1 MQMPLPSFIGSRQ
14 DWDSEQERQLRA
26 AFPHDEEGFQR
37 AWERRYPVSVAGA
50 IAELKNRGLNVNDD
64 NFALFCDLESLQR
77 IGRNYVLHAADVDRV
92 AETLVAANRL
102 SGLALRRKNDGISYA
117 EEQEGIR
124 HVLDTRRRKAAEV
137 VGVSVEELTAAIRCG
152 GISDPAYKPI
162 DLAEVKEWFSA
173 NHDNAEFQQQ
183 LQEVR

>member
-1 MQMPLPSFIGSRQ
+1 MPLPSFIGSRA
-14 DWDSEQERQLRA
+14 DWDVEQERQLRA

-50 IAELKNRGLNVNDD
+50 IAELKSRGLNVNED

-92 AETLVAANRL
+92 AEALVAANRL
-102 SGLALRRKNDGISYA
+102 NGLALRRKNAGLTYA
-117 EEQEGIR
+117 EEMEGLR
-124 HVLDTRRRKAAEV
+124 HVLDTRRRKAAEA
-137 VGVSVEELTAAIRCG
+137 VGVSAEELTAAIRCG
-152 GISDPAYKPI
+152 GIADPAYTPI
-162 DLAEVKEWFSA
+162 DLEQAKEWFSM

-183 LQEVR
+183 LQEVL